1 MEKKDQLAYK
11 MTLRL
16 KKGEIFFGPGV
27 SDVLILINKN
37 GSLSKAAQEMNMS
50 YNKAWRIVQKAE
62 KQWGAKLIESQV
74 GGTQGG
80 GSRLTAEG
88 KDLAEKYERFKKES
102 AKYVD
107 QCFKEIFVK
116 DAEKSE

>member
-1 MEKKDQLAYK
+1 MTKKDQLTYK

-27 SDVLILINKN
+27 SDVLVLVEKN

-80 GSRLTAEG
+80 GSQLTAEG
-88 KDLAEKYERFKKES
+88 KDLAEKYERFK
-102 AKYVD
+102 
-107 QCFKEIFVK
+107 
-116 DAEKSE
+116 EKSEKYVSQCFTEIFESDLK